1 LKAVVLARGAGRRMR
16 EPEEGGRLTEAQR
29 LAAAAGHK
37 GLMPVGAGNQR
48 PFLDFVLSSLA
59 DAGCRDVCLVV
70 APDHDTI
77 QQHYVSS
84 RPSRVRLSFAV
95 QDYPRGTANALL
107 GAERFVAADPFL
119 AMNAD
124 NLYPVDVLR
133 ALAELAGPALPAFE
147 RNDLESRSGFPPD
160 RVAGFALLEVAPNGA
175 LLKII
180 EKPGL
185 SRIEACGPRA
195 LLSMNLWRFDARIF
209 PACRDVAMSARG
221 EYELPEAVQ
230 LAMSRGMEFQ
240 VLRAAGA
247 VLDLSR
253 RTDVAEVS
261 RRLEAMEARP

>member
-1 LKAVVLARGAGRRMR
+1 MR
-16 EPEEGGRLTEAQR
+16 EPDEGSRLTEAQR

-37 GLMPVGAGNQR
+37 GLMPVGAGAQR

-59 DAGCRDVCLVV
+59 DAGCLDVCLVV
-70 APDHDTI
+70 APDHDAI
-77 QQHYVSS
+77 RQHYVSS

-95 QDYPRGTANALL
+95 QDHPLGTANALL
-107 GAERFVAADPFL
+107 AAEPFVAGDPFL

-124 NLYPVDVLR
+124 NLYPVEVLR
-133 ALAELAGPALPAFE
+133 ALAGLAGPALPAFE
-147 RNDLESRSGFPPD
+147 RNDLEGRSGFPPD
-160 RVAGFALLEVAPNGA
+160 RVAGFALLAVDSKGF
-175 LLKII
+175 LRTII

-185 SRIEACGPRA
+185 SRIESCGPRA

-209 PACRDVAMSARG
+209 APCRDVPMSPRG

-261 RRLEAMEARP
+261 RRLAALEARP